1 MRRYDMGT
9 IYGRKSRIRFSLAS
23 DVRCVMRLLLPLVAL
38 CALASAPL
46 RADMFHITLTG
57 SQSGSGAFST
67 DGTCT
72 LCTPGSGLLSLTV
85 NIGPNS
91 GTDAF
96 DISDDSLG
104 NLTLYQR
111 STNTLAYQGTS
122 SETNNFLDM
131 ELNIWFLTRAGSM
144 IASGTYS
151 VTPAAVVPEPSYLFP
166 LIPMVALVSLRLRH
180 QHRVRT

>member
-1 MRRYDMGT
+1 MGT
-9 IYGRKSRIRFSLAS
+9 FYGRKSRIRFSLAS

-85 NIGPNS
+85 NIVPNS

-96 DISDDSLG
+96 DISDDALG
-104 NLTLYQR
+104 TLTLYQR
-111 STNTLAYQGTS
+111 SANTLAYQGTN
-122 SETNNFLDM
+122 SETNDFLDM

-144 IASGTYS
+144 IGSGAYS
-151 VTPAAVVPEPSYLFP
+151 VRPAAVVPEPSYLFP
-166 LIPMVALVSLRLRH
+166 LIPMVALVGLRLRH

>member
-1 MRRYDMGT
+1 MST
-9 IYGRKSRIRFSLAS
+9 IYGRKSRIRSLAIFS
-23 DVRCVMRLLLPLVAL
+23 DVRCVMRFLLPLVAL

-57 SQSGSGAFST
+57 SQSRSRTFST

-72 LCTPGSGLLSLTV
+72 LCTPGSGFLSLTV

-96 DISDDSLG
+96 DIGDDGLG

-111 STNTLAYQGTS
+111 PTNTLAYQGTN
-122 SETNNFLDM
+122 SETNDFLDM

-144 IASGTYS
+144 RGSATYS
-151 VTPAAVVPEPSYLFP
+151 VTAAVVPEPSCLFP
-166 LIPMVALVSLRLRH
+166 LIPMVALVSLRLRR

>member
-1 MRRYDMGT
+1 MGT
-9 IYGRKSRIRFSLAS
+9 FYGRKSRIRFSLAS

-46 RADMFHITLTG
+46 RADIFDITLTG
-57 SQSGSGAFST
+57 NPGSPSGSGTFST

-96 DISDDSLG
+96 DISDDALG
-104 NLTLYQR
+104 TLTLYQR
-111 STNTLAYQGTS
+111 SANTLAYQGTN
-122 SETNNFLDM
+122 SETNDFLDM

-144 IASGTYS
+144 TASGTYS

>member
-1 MRRYDMGT
+1 MGT

-46 RADMFHITLTG
+46 RADIFDITLTG
-57 SQSGSGAFST
+57 NPGSPSGSGTFST

-85 NIGPNS
+85 NIVPNS

-96 DISDDSLG
+96 DISDDALG
-104 NLTLYQR
+104 TLTLYQR
-111 STNTLAYQGTS
+111 SANTLAYQGTN
-122 SETNNFLDM
+122 SETNDFLDM

>member
-1 MRRYDMGT
+1 
-9 IYGRKSRIRFSLAS
+9 
-23 DVRCVMRLLLPLVAL
+23 MRLLLPLVAL

-57 SQSGSGAFST
+57 NPGSPSGSGTFST

-96 DISDDSLG
+96 DISDDALG
-104 NLTLYQR
+104 TFKVYQR
-111 STNTLAYQGTS
+111 PFNNLAYQGTN
-122 SETNNFLDM
+122 SETNDILDM

-144 IASGTYS
+144 TGLGTYS
-151 VTPAAVVPEPSYLFP
+151 VTAVPEPRYLFP
-166 LIPMVALVSLRLRH
+166 LIPMVALVGLRLRR

>member
-1 MRRYDMGT
+1 MGT
-9 IYGRKSRIRFSLAS
+9 FYGRKSRIRFSLAS

-46 RADMFHITLTG
+46 RADIFDITLTG
-57 SQSGSGAFST
+57 NPGSPSGSGTFST

-96 DISDDSLG
+96 DISDDALG
-104 NLTLYQR
+104 TLTLYQR
-111 STNTLAYQGTS
+111 SANTLAYQGTN
-122 SETNNFLDM
+122 SETNDFLDM

-144 IASGTYS
+144 IGSGTYS

>member
-1 MRRYDMGT
+1 
-9 IYGRKSRIRFSLAS
+9 
-23 DVRCVMRLLLPLVAL
+23 MRLLLPLVAL

-57 SQSGSGAFST
+57 SPSGSGTFST
-67 DGTCT
+67 DGTCA

-96 DISDDSLG
+96 DISDDALG
-104 NLTLYQR
+104 TLTLYQR
-111 STNTLAYQGTS
+111 SANTLAYQGTN
-122 SETNNFLDM
+122 SETNDFLDM

-144 IASGTYS
+144 IGSGTYS
-151 VTPAAVVPEPSYLFP
+151 VTTAVVPEPSYLFP
-166 LIPMVALVSLRLRH
+166 LIPMVALVGLRLRR